1 MNDQERM
8 DHLIDEVMDPKS
20 ASCFREIIFIESR
33 NDTKAINPT
42 SGAFGLGQLLP
53 STYRNIGLKKSSD
66 GLAQSVA
73 ALAYISRHYGSG
85 GSCSALKSEHEKNY
99 Y

>member
-1 MNDQERM
+1 MNENSRI
-8 DHLIDEVMDPKS
+8 DHLIDEVLTPRS
-20 ASCFREIIFIESR
+20 AKCFRQILFIESR
-33 NDTKAINPT
+33 FDTKAINPT

-53 STYRNIGLKKSSD
+53 STYRNIGFKKSTD
-66 GLAQSVA
+66 GLAQTVA

-85 GSCSALKSEHEKNY
+85 GACAALKSEQTKNY